1 MFWFWKIS
9 RRWCNYSKYTCSDRA
24 VEFVYI
30 PDSVQDAGDWGKN
43 LHLSEDWDSQVY
55 LATEAENEKKKEEKD
70 RKKDQGKVFWDT
82 ERQVGKA
89 KVQL

>member
-1 MFWFWKIS
+1 M
-9 RRWCNYSKYTCSDRA
+9 RA

-55 LATEAENEKKKEEKD
+55 LATEAENEKKRKRKTERKIKERYFEIQKD
-70 RKKDQGKVFWDT
+70 RWEKQRCSYNT
-82 ERQVGKA
+82 
-89 KVQL
+89 LYL

>member
-1 MFWFWKIS
+1 M
-9 RRWCNYSKYTCSDRA
+9 RA

-55 LATEAENEKKKEEKD
+55 LATEVENEKKRKRKTERKIKERYFEIQKD
-70 RKKDQGKVFWDT
+70 RWEKQRCSYNT
-82 ERQVGKA
+82 
-89 KVQL
+89 LYL

>member
-1 MFWFWKIS
+1 M
-9 RRWCNYSKYTCSDRA
+9 RA

-55 LATEAENEKKKEEKD
+55 LATEAENEKKGKRKTERKIKERYFEIQKD
-70 RKKDQGKVFWDT
+70 RWEKQRCSYNT
-82 ERQVGKA
+82 
-89 KVQL
+89 LYL